1 MGGSGEVYEE
11 FYGLN
16 RLPFGTAPDPR
27 ALYWSDDHADA
38 FAMLR
43 YAILS
48 RASVTCLTGEAGTGK
63 TTLVNRLAG
72 ELPEEVVLARIPP
85 AAARRGEPLDW
96 LLTALGEAAGD
107 GAPAERHARFRDSVL
122 RIAAAGG
129 RVLLLF
135 DEAQALRPGA
145 LEELRLLAG
154 FEEPGESPLQML
166 LVGQPP
172 LRERLDRPECAALA
186 QRVAADFRLGPL
198 EVDETVE
205 YITWRLLAAGA
216 ERPIFAAGAA
226 RLVHEA
232 TGGVPRL
239 VNILCD
245 LALVCG
251 FAESS
256 ETIDQALIRQVLGDA
271 RRRGTFG
278 RFAPLTQAPVLV
290 RQES

>member
-1 MGGSGEVYEE
+1 MYQE
-11 FYGLN
+11 FYGLS
-16 RLPFGTAPDPR
+16 RAPFGTAPDPR

-43 YAILS
+43 YALLS
-48 RASVTCLTGEAGTGK
+48 RAPVACLTGEAGTGK

-72 ELPEEVVLARIPP
+72 ELPDEVVPVRVPA

-96 LLTALGEAAGD
+96 LLAALGEEAGT
-107 GAPAERHARFRDSVL
+107 GAPAARHARFRAAVEA
-122 RIAAAGG
+122 IAATGA
-129 RVLLLF
+129 RALVVF
-135 DEAQALRPGA
+135 DEAQALGAGA
-145 LEELRLLAG
+145 LEELRLLTA
-154 FEEPGESPLQML
+154 FEEPGGPVLQLL
-166 LVGQPP
+166 LVGQPA

-198 EVDETVE
+198 GPRETVE
-205 YITWRLLAAGA
+205 YVAWRLLAAGA
-216 ERPIFAAGAA
+216 ARPIFLEAAA

-251 FAESS
+251 FAEGHD
-256 ETIDQALIRQVLGDA
+256 EIDEAVVRRVLGDA
-271 RRRGTFG
+271 RRRGTYG
-278 RFAPLTQAPVLV
+278 RFAPLVQAPVLV